1 MTLFIL
7 ILQVVHKGM
16 GKVMV
21 LKKNKHRANRNNM
34 LKEVQLMNT
43 LKHENILK

>member
-1 MTLFIL
+1 M
-7 ILQVVHKGM
+7 VHKVS

-21 LKKNKHRANRNNM
+21 LKKNKHRANRNSM

-43 LKHENILK
+43 LRHPNILK